1 MWKIIL
7 LKVLFSILIYS
18 AANTAY
24 STTDDTTEII
34 KIGVLSH
41 RGDANTKKIWQATAA
56 YLSQQLPHYT
66 FIIQPLKFDEINRV
80 VESQSIDFILV
91 NSGIYV
97 NLEVRYRIS
106 RLATMN
112 NRRNGQ
118 PYNIFAGVIF
128 TRSKHPSIKTL
139 HDLRGKSFM
148 AVDKTSLGGFQMAWH
163 EFQQYNIDPYHD
175 FSSLQFG
182 GIHDHVV
189 MSVIKGDVDA
199 GTVRT
204 DILERMVKAGKL
216 KSQQFRILN
225 AKNDSSF
232 PFLHSTRLYPEWPFS
247 KLHHTPNRLAQDVA
261 LALLQMP
268 NNHSAALAGNYA
280 GWTIPLDYQAVHEL
294 FKQLKLP
301 PYDSKFTL
309 WEVTQQYWYWA
320 VISLLA
326 LLVLGFISIFLN
338 QRNHHLKDE
347 KASLKRQHTLILN
360 SVGDGIYGVD
370 IAGNS
375 TFVNTAMEN
384 MTGWKANDMIGK
396 NQHDILHHTHTNGRH
411 HFKEEC
417 PVYQTFQ
424 DNKARFIS
432 DDVFWRKDGS
442 SFPVEYSTTP
452 IRSDKGKTI
461 GSVVVFRD
469 ITARK
474 QAAAKREEHQIQ
486 LSHVARLSTLG
497 EISSSIAHELN
508 QPLTAIATNAR
519 ACVRM
524 LEFNNPATERCADVV
539 EGIAKQAERAG
550 DIIANIR
557 HFSHK
562 EPSLRQA
569 SSIRKMINTVLE
581 LLQTEIRH
589 NNIQVDLDIATSID
603 LVIAQ
608 AIQIEQ
614 VILNLIRNAIDAMK
628 NNQQKAK
635 ILTITVSKKT
645 RNTKPELAEIRISD
659 TGVGLNNDLG
669 TQIFDAFISTKSQGL
684 GLGLSISYS
693 IIENHESLL
702 QFDPSLEQGASFY
715 FTLPIVNH

>member
-1 MWKIIL
+1 MQSIIL
-7 LKVLFSILIYS
+7 LKILFSLLIYS
-18 AANTAY
+18 FVNSTY
-24 STTDDTTEII
+24 SATQNVT
-34 KIGVLSH
+34 IGVLSH
-41 RGDANTKKIWQATAA
+41 RGELSTTTIWQPTAK
-56 YLSQQLPHYT
+56 YLSEQLPLYI
-66 FIIQPLKFDEINRV
+66 FSIQPLKFDEINRAV
-80 VESQSIDFILV
+80 KQKKIDFILV

-97 NLEVRYRIS
+97 DLEVRYRIS

-112 NRRNGQ
+112 NRRNDQ
-118 PYNIFAGVIF
+118 AYNLFGGVIF
-128 TRSKHPSIKTL
+128 TRSEHPSIKNL
-139 HDLRGKSFM
+139 DDLRGKSFM
-148 AVDKTSLGGFQMAWH
+148 AVDKSSLGGFQMAWH
-163 EFQQYNIDPYHD
+163 EFQQHNIDPYHD

-189 MSVIKGDVDA
+189 MSVIKGNVDA

-204 DILERMVKAGKL
+204 DILERMVKAGRL
-216 KSQQFRILN
+216 DTQQFRILN
-225 AKNDSSF
+225 SKNDPSF
-232 PFLHSTRLYPEWPFS
+232 PFSHSTQLYPEWPFS

-261 LALLQMP
+261 VALLQMP
-268 NNHSAALAGNYA
+268 NNHSAAIAGDYA

-301 PYDSKFTL
+301 PYESQFTL
-309 WEVTQQYWYWA
+309 WEVAQQYWYWA
-320 VISLLA
+320 VIGLLA
-326 LLVLGFISIFLN
+326 LLVMGFINIFLN
-338 QRNHHLKDE
+338 QRNQNLKGE
-347 KASLKRQHTLILN
+347 KATLKRQHKLILN

-370 IAGNS
+370 IEGNS
-375 TFVNTAMEN
+375 TFMNKAMEA
-384 MTGWKANDMIGK
+384 MTGWKAKDIIGK
-396 NQHDILHHTHTNGRH
+396 NQHTVLHHTHKDGSH
-411 HFKEEC
+411 HFKEQC

-424 DNKARFIS
+424 DNQARFIA
-432 DDVFWRKDGS
+432 DDIFWRKNGS

-452 IRSDKGKTI
+452 IRNEKGLTI

-474 QAAAKREEHQIQ
+474 QAETKRAEHQIQ
-486 LSHVARLSTLG
+486 LNHVARLSTLG

-519 ACVRM
+519 ACVRL
-524 LEFNNPATERCADVV
+524 LESNNPATERCADVV

-562 EPSLRQA
+562 EAAIQQA
-569 SSIRKMINTVLE
+569 TAISKMINTVLE

-589 NNIQVDLDIATSID
+589 NNIQVDINIDPSIH
-603 LVIAQ
+603 LLMAQ

-628 NNQQKAK
+628 NNTKKAK
-635 ILTITVSKKT
+635 ILTIAV
-645 RNTKPELAEIRISD
+645 KPRTTQTTPALAEIRISD
-659 TGVGLNNDLG
+659 TGIGLDDALG
-669 TQIFDAFISTKSQGL
+669 QQIFDAFVSTKSQGL

-702 QFDPSLEQGASFY
+702 QFDSRPNQGASFY
-715 FTLPIVNH
+715 FMLPMVKHE